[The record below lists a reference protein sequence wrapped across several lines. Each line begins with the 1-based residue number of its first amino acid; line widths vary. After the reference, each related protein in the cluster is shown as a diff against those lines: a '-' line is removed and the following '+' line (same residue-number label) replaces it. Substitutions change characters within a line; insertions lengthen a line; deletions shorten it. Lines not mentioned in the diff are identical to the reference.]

1 MKHLVIPILAL
12 LVPSS
17 ARAAPLTIEA
27 AVGRALGRAP
37 ELAALRAGEAAAEAR
52 VGQARSAYLPRL
64 GADVTYS
71 AHWPKNELAIALP
84 PGLPFAITL
93 PEVDDVH
100 RFRAGAQVGL
110 RVLDLSRGPRVEA
123 AKSSLASEAART
135 RETAAAL
142 AFQVRA
148 TFLAGL
154 FARDVTA
161 IAGESLRLA
170 LAEEK
175 RAALKAEVGTG
186 SAVALAQA
194 RVRVASLRA
203 QLRQAEN
210 ELARY
215 RQQLQSLLALGELPE
230 LEGELAALAGAPAIS
245 RPLAEAPGVERLR
258 AARLAAEQ
266 AARSTSRGFWPTLSL
281 MARADVGYPN
291 AMKLEWGPLFQGG
304 VSLNWDFYDGGL
316 RQKQAREARAQA
328 ASAAAASQAAE
339 ESLRRKLIELAAR
352 ERTARAELE
361 SARETLAQTEI
372 YLRVAKAA
380 VEAGT
385 GTALDVHTAEL
396 GLDRARIAV
405 KQALLQQ
412 ALVKAEAMMVH
423 GLSTGALPRGVGVG
437 APAAQRDQPTGGK
450 R

>member
-1 MKHLVIPILAL
+1 MRPQLIPILIL
-12 LVPSS
+12 LAPGVAP
-17 ARAAPLTIEA
+17 AAPLTIEA
-27 AVGRALGRAP
+27 AVARALGRAP
-37 ELAALRAGEAAAEAR
+37 ELEALRASEAAAEAR
-52 VGQARSAYLPRL
+52 VGQARSAYHPRL
-64 GADVTYS
+64 GADLSYS
-71 AHWPKNELAIALP
+71 AHWPKNELAISLP
-84 PGLPFAITL
+84 AGLPFAITL

-110 RVLDLSRGPRVEA
+110 RVLDLSRGPRVDA
-123 AKSSLASEAART
+123 ARSSLASEAAKT

-142 AFQVRA
+142 AYQTRA

-154 FARDVTA
+154 YARDVTK

-170 LAEEK
+170 LAEER
-175 RAALKAEVGTG
+175 RAKLKAEVGTG

-194 RVRVASLRA
+194 RVRVASLSA

-215 RQQLQSLLALGELPE
+215 RQQLQSLLGLAALPE
-230 LEGELAALAGAPAIS
+230 LEGELGALAAASTPS
-245 RPLAEAPGVERLR
+245 RPLAEAPGIEKLR
-258 AARLAAEQ
+258 AAKLAAEQ

-281 MARADVGYPN
+281 MARAEVGYPN
-291 AMKLEWGPLFQGG
+291 AMKLEWGPLVQGG

-316 RQKQAREARAQA
+316 RQKQAREAHAQA

-339 ESLRRKLIELAAR
+339 ESLRRKLIDLAAR

-361 SARETLAQTEI
+361 SARETLAQTEL
-372 YLRVAKAA
+372 YLRVARAA

-412 ALVKAEAMMVH
+412 ALVKAEAMLVH
-423 GLSTGALPRGVGVG
+423 GI
-437 APAAQRDQPTGGK
+437 AAQRDQEK
-450 R
+450 RGRR